1 MVKSSK
7 KVYAALGII
16 FSYIAIYVFLH
27 GVSADVPN
35 SFNTHENEIITAS
48 SKAEDSKP
56 IIILDAGHGG
66 MDGGCSAYNGALEKD
81 VNLSIELSL
90 KAMLESFGYSVEV
103 TRSTDIAIFDPGIVG
118 LSKQKKS
125 DMNNRLS
132 LFNKYENA
140 VAVSIHQNKFTDPQ
154 YSGAQMFYAETNPLS
169 ETLAQTLQTTFKNK
183 LQNNNNREIKNAGK
197 DLFLLY
203 YSKCPSVMVECGFLS
218 NKQEADLLL
227 SKDYQKKVALT
238 IFCGLNEFIKNNY
251 KIQQQ

>member
-7 KVYAALGII
+7 KIYAALGII

-27 GVSADVPN
+27 GISADVPN
-35 SFNTHENEIITAS
+35 NFKTHENEIVSVSTKS
-48 SKAEDSKP
+48 EDAMP

-66 MDGGCSAYNGALEKD
+66 VDGGCSAYNGALEKD

-103 TRSTDIAIFDPGIVG
+103 TRSTDTSIFDPGIVG
-118 LSKQKKS
+118 ISKQKKS
-125 DMNNRLS
+125 DMTNRLN
-132 LFNKYENA
+132 LFNKYENS

-154 YSGAQMFYAETNPLS
+154 YNGAQMFYSETNPLS
-169 ETLAQTLQTTFKNK
+169 QTLAQTLQTTFKNK
-183 LQNNNNREIKNAGK
+183 LQKNNNREIKNAGK
-197 DLFLLY
+197 DLYLLY

-218 NKQEADLLL
+218 NKQDADLLL
-227 SKDYQKKVALT
+227 TKDYQKKVALT

-251 KIQQQ
+251 KIQQ